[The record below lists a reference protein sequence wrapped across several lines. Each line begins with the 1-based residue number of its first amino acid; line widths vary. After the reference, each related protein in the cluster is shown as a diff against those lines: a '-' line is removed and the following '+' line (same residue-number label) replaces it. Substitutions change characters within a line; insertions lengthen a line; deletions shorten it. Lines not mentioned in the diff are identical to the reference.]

1 MDIGNSGD
9 NNMNINSSHR
19 RIGIYRE
26 LAIVIVISITIAV
39 LTSIGTFIVCSHY
52 GILVDVI
59 EDTSDHKKRYDIQVM
74 NMVRELDSAIN
85 TAMDEITA
93 NNNGEEKTIS
103 DAMKYLLRNDRMPFE
118 SEEVNNMTITITNR
132 NGLILWK
139 TPGEEGTTDYK
150 NNKVYVDIEALIAN
164 SYDDESLRYSFVYTK
179 SVSKILYYIIF
190 ETDVMPEYVFADMK
204 LKAVC
209 IALGCFI
216 FLLSVLILTKR
227 RIDYIRY
234 LSEIVDEISRGNLN
248 TFVDKK
254 GYDELT
260 VIAESIDEMQHNL
273 DRMIKEERENDRN
286 NMELITNL
294 SHDIKTPMTI
304 ITGYLD
310 VVISGKYSNDEE
322 RDDYI
327 KRAFFQ
333 VEKINV
339 MIHKIFMLARNE
351 KIQPSEE
358 HPEKCNISLMLKQ
371 DIYEFDGIAQKEN
384 RSFNVDIPN
393 KPLYVEIGIERIRE
407 VFDNILMNAIKY
419 SKINSV
425 INVAMTEEK
434 SSLLITVSNETDN
447 IRESDCE
454 KIFDKFYRVD
464 HARSSSVSGNGLGL
478 AIVKETVEGYGGKV
492 WAEYVD
498 GIFSIKIRFTKIEI

>member
-1 MDIGNSGD
+1 
-9 NNMNINSSHR
+9 
-19 RIGIYRE
+19 
-26 LAIVIVISITIAV
+26 
-39 LTSIGTFIVCSHY
+39 
-52 GILVDVI
+52 
-59 EDTSDHKKRYDIQVM
+59 
-74 NMVRELDSAIN
+74 
-85 TAMDEITA
+85 
-93 NNNGEEKTIS
+93 
-103 DAMKYLLRNDRMPFE
+103 
-118 SEEVNNMTITITNR
+118 
-132 NGLILWK
+132 
-139 TPGEEGTTDYK
+139 
-150 NNKVYVDIEALIAN
+150 
-164 SYDDESLRYSFVYTK
+164 
-179 SVSKILYYIIF
+179 
-190 ETDVMPEYVFADMK
+190 
-204 LKAVC
+204 
-209 IALGCFI
+209 
-216 FLLSVLILTKR
+216 
-227 RIDYIRY
+227 
-234 LSEIVDEISRGNLN
+234 
-248 TFVDKK
+248 
-254 GYDELT
+254 
-260 VIAESIDEMQHNL
+260 MQHNL

-310 VVISGKYSNDEE
+310 VVIRGKYSNDEE

-393 KPLYVEIGIERIRE
+393 KPLYVEVGVERIRE

-425 INVAMTEEK
+425 INIAMTEEK

-464 HARSSSVSGNGLGL
+464 HARSSSISGNGLGL

-498 GIFSIKIRFTKIEI
+498 GIFSIKIRFNKI